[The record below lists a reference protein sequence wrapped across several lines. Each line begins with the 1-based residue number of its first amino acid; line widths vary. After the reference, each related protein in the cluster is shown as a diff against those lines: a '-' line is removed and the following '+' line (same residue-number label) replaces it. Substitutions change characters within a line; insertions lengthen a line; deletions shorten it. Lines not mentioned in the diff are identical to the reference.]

1 MALARRARPRSPISV
16 PSGVGVLVMR
26 GSAQRTH
33 LAVLVATLALACR
46 AGSRP
51 APGGGLRVVDDAGR
65 TVALAGPARRIVS
78 LSPAITELVFALGAG
93 ERLVGRT
100 TWCDYPPA
108 ARAVPSVGDG
118 LNPSV
123 EAVAARRPDL
133 VVLYRS
139 TLDAAAARAFER
151 LGIPAIVL
159 RQDRLAD
166 LARAAALLGR
176 LTGRAR
182 AGDSLAAALA
192 AVGARPGPPLG
203 VRLAFVTWDNP
214 PVVIGGG
221 SYLDELAALA
231 GATNVF
237 HDLPAASAAV
247 GLETLAARDPD
258 VIAVLG
264 DSGAAELPPFA
275 RRPEWQAIRAVR
287 ARRFVVLPGSLFG
300 RPSPRAALAAAEL
313 RRLLAAVPR

>member
-1 MALARRARPRSPISV
+1 MALARRARTRSPISA
-16 PSGVGVLVMR
+16 PSGVGVLAMR
-26 GSAQRTH
+26 RSAQRTH
-33 LAVLVATLALACR
+33 LAVLLAMLACR
-46 AGSRP
+46 AGSRA
-51 APGGGLRVVDDAGR
+51 APGGGLRVVHDAGR
-65 TVALAGPARRIVS
+65 TDILAGPARRVVS
-78 LSPAITELVFALGAG
+78 LTPAVTELLFALGAG

-118 LNPSV
+118 LNPNV
-123 EAVAARRPDL
+123 ETVAARRPDL

-139 TLDAAAARAFER
+139 PLDAGAVRALER
-151 LGIPAIVL
+151 LGIAAVVL

-166 LARAAALLGR
+166 LARAAVLLGR
-176 LTGRAR
+176 LTGQER

-192 AVGARPGPPLG
+192 ALGARPAPPLG
-203 VRLAFVTWDNP
+203 VRLAFVAWDNP

-221 SYLDELAALA
+221 SYLDELATLA

-237 HDLPAASAAV
+237 HDLPAASASV

-258 VIAVLG
+258 VIAVLR
-264 DSGAAELPPFA
+264 DSGAPDLPPFA

-287 ARRFVVLPGSLFG
+287 ARRFVALPGALVG
-300 RPSPRAALAAAEL
+300 RPSPRAAVAAAEL
-313 RRLLAAVPR
+313 RRRLEAVPR

>member
-123 EAVAARRPDL
+123 EAVAAAIPGALWCLFPRSSATPFLEEAER
-133 VVLYRS
+133 YR
-139 TLDAAAARAFER
+139 
-151 LGIPAIVL
+151 V
-159 RQDRLAD
+159 
-166 LARAAALLGR
+166 
-176 LTGRAR
+176 
-182 AGDSLAAALA
+182 
-192 AVGARPGPPLG
+192 
-203 VRLAFVTWDNP
+203 
-214 PVVIGGG
+214 
-221 SYLDELAALA
+221 
-231 GATNVF
+231 
-237 HDLPAASAAV
+237 
-247 GLETLAARDPD
+247 
-258 VIAVLG
+258 VLG
-264 DSGAAELPPFA
+264 DFLAQVETRPFA
-275 RRPEWQAIRAVR
+275 SDGGDAQDAQVDTRTGAPDMGDH
-287 ARRFVVLPGSLFG
+287 P
-300 RPSPRAALAAAEL
+300 
-313 RRLLAAVPR
+313 LLARTRRDRAGADVILGVAQRIASM

>member
-1 MALARRARPRSPISV
+1 MVALARRARTRSPISA
-16 PSGVGVLVMR
+16 PSGVGVLAMR
-26 GSAQRTH
+26 RSAQRTH
-33 LAVLVATLALACR
+33 LAVLLAMLACR

-51 APGGGLRVVDDAGR
+51 APGGGLRAVDDAGR
-65 TVALAGPARRIVS
+65 TVLLAGPARRVVS
-78 LSPAITELVFALGAG
+78 LSPAMTELLFALGAG
-93 ERLVGRT
+93 DRLVGRT

-118 LNPSV
+118 LNPNV
-123 EAVAARRPDL
+123 EMVAARRPDL

-139 TLDAAAARAFER
+139 PLDAGAARALER
-151 LGIPAIVL
+151 LGIAAVVL

-176 LTGRAR
+176 LTGEER

-192 AVGARPGPPLG
+192 ALGARPAPPLG
-203 VRLAFVTWDNP
+203 VRLAFVMWDDP
-214 PVVIGGG
+214 PVVIGAG
-221 SYLDELAALA
+221 SYLDELATLA

-237 HDLPAASAAV
+237 HDLPAASAGV
-247 GLETLAARDPD
+247 SLETLAARDPD
-258 VIAVLG
+258 VIAVLQ
-264 DSGAAELPPFA
+264 DSGAPALPPFA

-287 ARRFVVLPGSLFG
+287 ARRVVALPGSLFG

-313 RRLLAAVPR
+313 RRLLEAVPR

>member
-1 MALARRARPRSPISV
+1 LFGHWVTPGRRAARSKPGDLSVRATLRSLAGGMVALARRARPRSPISV

-133 VVLYRS
+133 VGLYRS
-139 TLDAAAARAFER
+139 TLDGAAA
-151 LGIPAIVL
+151 P
-159 RQDRLAD
+159 
-166 LARAAALLGR
+166 LGR
-176 LTGRAR
+176 LTGRVR

-214 PVVIGGG
+214 PVVI
-221 SYLDELAALA
+221 
-231 GATNVF
+231 
-237 HDLPAASAAV
+237 
-247 GLETLAARDPD
+247 
-258 VIAVLG
+258 
-264 DSGAAELPPFA
+264 
-275 RRPEWQAIRAVR
+275 
-287 ARRFVVLPGSLFG
+287 
-300 RPSPRAALAAAEL
+300 
-313 RRLLAAVPR
+313 